1 MLQPYYLVAF
11 TIIIFAITILQSLQQ
26 EKILVYKFIYSII
39 FVFIAIVLAVSGNQ
53 FLGEATIDFVYT
65 IFTIVVLLVFVWQ
78 LFISFKY
85 ATLKSNHYE
94 LFVKAIKNSKF
105 NVYYIVDQNEK
116 IRDVSLGFLQELSLE
131 KEEVIGKK
139 LYQIINKAIRIKQID
154 GEESTN
160 KSFQKWSLEY
170 KKTVEP
176 NQAIIQDIT
185 FLNAMG
191 ETAHFH
197 LIVQPVYVLG
207 KYRGRIVVGEKKT
220 DLEMMAVEK
229 ELEQSNQALESIR
242 HKFIA
247 ILELSEEGLY
257 SIDYKTQKV
266 WLSQYMTKLL
276 ELGLDELDIET
287 FKGLIHADDLEKR
300 QALIQRLTEEN
311 PTYEITYRMKTKD
324 AYIWLREKGKRLYED
339 IEQEVIMGVMTE
351 VKTKHFMA
359 SDIQTLDE
367 VSTYHQIV
375 PFLSKRKLE
384 NKYFEV
390 LYVSLYNLP
399 QINDRYGRD
408 VGNMFI
414 SEYIKQLRKTFV
426 TETGNIF
433 RMSGST
439 FVVVITDP
447 RKIEMFESGLKT
459 QGPFMDVSMNYGNIQ
474 TELKVHAVIMSH
486 HLMKDIDQTLLRL
499 RDTLRVLGTPMRPDP
514 VIRIHE

>member
-11 TIIIFAITILQSLQQ
+11 TVIIFAITILQSLQQ
-26 EKILVYKFIYSII
+26 EKILVYKFILSVLYL
-39 FVFIAIVLAVSGNQ
+39 FISIVLAVA
-53 FLGEATIDFVYT
+53 GEQLLTIEIFDLAYT
-65 IFTIVVLLVFVWQ
+65 IFTIFVLVIFVWQ
-78 LFISFKY
+78 LYISFKN

-105 NVYYIVDQNEK
+105 NVYYIVDQQEK
-116 IRDVSLGFLQELSLE
+116 IKDVSLGFLQEISLE

-139 LYQIINKAIRIKQID
+139 LSQILSKTIRIKQID
-154 GEESTN
+154 GEEATN
-160 KSFQKWSLEY
+160 KTFQQWALNY
-170 KKTVEP
+170 KKNIEP
-176 NQAIIQDIT
+176 NQASIQDIT

-191 ETAHFH
+191 ETTHFH

-207 KYRGRIVVGEKKT
+207 SYKGRIVVGEKKT

-229 ELEQSNQALESIR
+229 ELEQSNQELDSIR

-247 ILELSEEGLY
+247 ILELSEEGLF
-257 SIDYKTQKV
+257 SIDFKTQKV
-266 WLSQYMTKLL
+266 WLSTFVTKLL
-276 ELGLDELDIET
+276 QLGLDELDIDA
-287 FKGLIHADDLEKR
+287 FKTLIHSEDLEKR
-300 QALIQRLTEEN
+300 QALINRLNEDN
-311 PTYEITYRMKTKD
+311 PTYEITYRIKSKD
-324 AYIWLREKGKRLYED
+324 KYLWIRENGKKLYED
-339 IEQEVIMGVMTE
+339 IGNDVVMGVITE

-367 VSTYHQIV
+367 VKTYHQIT

-414 SEYIKQLRKTFV
+414 SEYVKQLKKTFI
-426 TETGNIF
+426 TETGDIF
-433 RMSGST
+433 RMSGSS
-439 FVVVITDP
+439 FIVVITDP
-447 RKIEMFESGLKT
+447 RKIEMFESGLQTK
-459 QGPFMDVSMNYGNIQ
+459 GPFMDVQMNYGNIQ

-486 HLMKDIDQTLLRL
+486 QHIKDIDQTLLKL
-499 RDTLRVLGTPMRPDP
+499 RDTLRVLGTPMRPEP
-514 VIRIHE
+514 VIRVNE